1 MLGYY
6 PKSQRVEARKFW
18 TNSDPDS
25 KTMND
30 ICIWANQGRDPASTT
45 HCWHNGTWIFV
56 SYGLCSGSY
65 LVAKAGDWILKT
77 DNDQRTLTVMSD
89 EAFCAEYGIIDAEY
103 QVLAP

>member
-6 PKSQRVEARKFW
+6 PKSQRVEARKF
-18 TNSDPDS
+18 
-25 KTMND
+25 
-30 ICIWANQGRDPASTT
+30 
-45 HCWHNGTWIFV
+45 FV